1 MKKSK
6 KIIKKLTRF
15 VDKALYPLDREFN
28 TFDSLGSTT
37 EVVLNKFALLD
48 EIYQKEVVTDKD
60 ILLATEIMEELVED
74 VSYIKGFEKDK
85 DVQKYKNVFDEIL
98 PLAQEMMD
106 EIGKKE
112 ISDNSP
118 IIAKANDIILQ
129 MKDINKSSA
138 SCSKRL
144 EEIIKKDNNR
154 GAISNAHFEGDDLEL
169 LANLDLL
176 VELNNSLSKLETIDK
191 FKEVLTSL
199 KKDANDYGR
208 KLFATILNEQARLEA
223 LDAKLNPDYKMFDA
237 RCSERYTNPFVEN
250 ELKKEST
257 TQKDKDEVIK
267 V

>member
-15 VDKALYPLDREFN
+15 VDKVLYPLDREFN

-48 EIYQKEVVTDKD
+48 EIYQKEVITDKD

-74 VSYIKGFEKDK
+74 VSYIKGFEKDN
-85 DVQKYKNVFDEIL
+85 DVQKYKDVFDEIL

-118 IIAKANDIILQ
+118 IIAKANDILLQ
-129 MKDINKSSA
+129 MKDISKSSA
-138 SCSKRL
+138 SWSKRL

-154 GAISNAHFEGDDLEL
+154 GAIMNSHFDGDDLEL
-169 LANLDLL
+169 IANLKLL
-176 VELNNSLSKLETIDK
+176 IELNNSLTKLETIDK
-191 FKEVLTSL
+191 FKEELTSL
-199 KKDANDYGR
+199 KKNANDYGR
-208 KLFATILNEQARLEA
+208 KLFATILKEQARLEA
-223 LDAKLNPDYKMFDA
+223 LDAKLNPDYKMFDTKY
-237 RCSERYTNPFVEN
+237 SEQYTNPFVED
-250 ELKKEST
+250 ELKKESS
-257 TQKDKDEVIK
+257 TQKDEVIK